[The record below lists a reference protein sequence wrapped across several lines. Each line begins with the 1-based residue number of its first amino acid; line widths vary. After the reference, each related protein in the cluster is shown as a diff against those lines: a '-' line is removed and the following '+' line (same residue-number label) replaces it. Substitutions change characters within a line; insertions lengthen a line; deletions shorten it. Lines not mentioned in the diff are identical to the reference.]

1 MSVLFT
7 PLTLRSLT
15 LRNRIG
21 VSPMCQYSS
30 VDGLANDWHLVHL
43 GSYATGGAGLVFTEA
58 TAVRPAGR
66 ISPHD
71 LGLWEDAQI
80 AGLQRITTFVRA
92 QGAAVG
98 IQLAHAGRKA
108 SMTRAWETTA
118 TVPESEGGWP
128 VLAPSALRYNDT
140 YPMPHA
146 MSREEILDVV
156 SAFREAASR
165 ALTAGFQVCEIH
177 AAHGYLLHQFLSPLA
192 NTRTDEYGGSFE
204 NRVRL
209 TLDVSAAVRATWPA
223 EWPVFVR
230 ISATDWAA
238 GGWDVD
244 DSVRLATLLRELGI
258 DVIDCSSG
266 GLTPAQKIAVVPGYQ
281 VPFARRVKHA
291 AHIATAA
298 VGLITDPAQAEQ
310 IVREEDADLV
320 LLAREMLRN
329 PHWPLLA
336 AHALNVRAPWPPQYE
351 RGAPRRR

>member
-7 PLTLRSLT
+7 PLRLRSLT

-30 VDGLANDWHLVHL
+30 ADGFANDWHFVHL

-58 TAVRPAGR
+58 AAVRPEGR

-71 LGLWEDAQI
+71 LGIWDDAHVPE
-80 AGLQRITTFVRA
+80 LQRITSFVRT

-108 SMTRAWETTA
+108 SMTRPWEKPA
-118 TVPESEGGWP
+118 TVSTQDGGWD
-128 VLAPSALRYNDT
+128 VLAPSALPFSDV
-140 YPMPHA
+140 YPQPHA
-146 MSREEILDVV
+146 MSTAEIRDVITG
-156 SAFREAASR
+156 FREGAAR
-165 ALTAGFQVCEIH
+165 AVAAGFQVCELH

-192 NTRTDEYGGSFE
+192 NTRDDAYGGSFD
-204 NRVRL
+204 NRIRL
-209 TLDVSAAVRATWPA
+209 TLEVSAAVREVWPA

-230 ISATDWAA
+230 ISATDWAD

-244 DSVRLATLLRELGI
+244 DAVTLCARLRELGI

-266 GLTPAQKIAVVPGYQ
+266 GLTPAQKIAVAPGYQ
-281 VPFARRVKHA
+281 VPFARRVKHEA
-291 AHIATAA
+291 RILTAA
-298 VGLITDPAQAEQ
+298 VGLITTAEQAEQ
-310 IVREEDADLV
+310 IVRDDDADMV

-336 AHALNVRAPWPPQYE
+336 AHALGAKAPWPRQYE
-351 RGAPRRR
+351 RGAPR